1 MFNFAIFS
9 GQIQT
14 RVFFWGDDGKPKC
27 PKYPKKG
34 GGHKVPWGE
43 HPFETDDWSLTR
55 FHDQE
60 GKEKWPK
67 EGREQHPFNYSMVR
81 KGAEKKRTTGWSRSS
96 RGKNSLNLSILNP
109 IYVCTRCFEI
119 EYVFAWSLFWKCLKG
134 FHSYI
139 FVTMNHCDQTNVFLS
154 LSRSFLGWKIL
165 ILIEK
170 WKVMIGVKT
179 WWWELLTII
188 GDADFD
194 RKVKTNN

>member
-81 KGAEKKRTTGWSRSS
+81 KGAEKKRTTGWSGSS
-96 RGKNSLNLSILNP
+96 RGKNALNLSILNP
-109 IYVCTRCFEI
+109 IYVNTRCFEDLKLNMCLLDPCFGSVWKVSI
-119 EYVFAWSLFWKCLKG
+119 HTSLLPWTIVIKQMSF
-134 FHSYI
+134 
-139 FVTMNHCDQTNVFLS
+139 FLS
-154 LSRSFLGWKIL
+154 HVRSWDGRFWF
-165 ILIEK
+165 
-170 WKVMIGVKT
+170 W
-179 WWWELLTII
+179 
-188 GDADFD
+188 
-194 RKVKTNN
+194 